1 VRTANPL
8 AVGSRVR
15 ARFRLPGSARDIDA
29 DGRVAWTDRQT
40 GMGLNFEK
48 LDPADKAEID
58 AFVDAHFTPRKR

>member
-1 VRTANPL
+1 
-8 AVGSRVR
+8 VR
-15 ARFRLPGSARDIDA
+15 ARLRLPGSARDIDA
-29 DGRVAWTDRQT
+29 DTRVAWADRQA